1 MRVEVAL
8 GQRQASDGHPG
19 APAAFVTDAMAP
31 ANYVRH
37 KHAFAWRQ
45 DNLNEVLVFVA
56 LRVRDDGR
64 LWTVVPAAT
73 LAEASLAANA
83 LRAELERRN
92 THPLVLQACRAEVLA
107 DNTFHALLEAL
118 KGVFDR
124 LRDMSG
130 ETLDGGDL
138 VAAVLDGGKA
148 GEPMLTINHYST
160 KSERSEQ
167 AGFANVVR
175 GLGGLYRNPVA
186 HDLRTK
192 RSVSDDELL
201 EALTAVSMVHRR
213 LDGATHR

>member
-1 MRVEVAL
+1 M
-8 GQRQASDGHPG
+8 
-19 APAAFVTDAMAP
+19 
-31 ANYVRH
+31 Y
-37 KHAFAWRQ
+37 
-45 DNLNEVLVFVA
+45 
-56 LRVRDDGR
+56 
-64 LWTVVPAAT
+64 
-73 LAEASLAANA
+73 
-83 LRAELERRN
+83 
-92 THPLVLQACRAEVLA
+92 
-107 DNTFHALLEAL
+107 
-118 KGVFDR
+118 
-124 LRDMSG
+124 SG
-130 ETLDGGDL
+130 LDGGDL